1 MPLIVISGLPC
12 SGKSKAAAVLAEV
25 CRLRGQDVQIVDED
39 SLHLQRNESY
49 KDATSEKVAR
59 GTLMAAVDR
68 NLTRKL
74 TVILDTHN
82 NIKGYRYQLWCIARL
97 AGTRYCLVHVDTP
110 PETCRQCNQEREAAS
125 SYSETIFEDLA
136 CRFERP
142 DSKNRWDSPLFTL
155 RPLLGSSQMQ
165 EQLEA
170 VAAAVAD
177 APRPA
182 AQVAAAAAAAAA
194 AQQQDAAAAGGPFI
208 AGAAD
213 QPPVR
218 LAKELR
224 PHVATDTA
232 SSKLSA
238 TNLLHDVDRALQQVL
253 ERVAE
258 AQAAAGSGAPGLVT
272 FPSSSSS
279 GGDEACPLPPLD
291 LYRPMF
297 LPEQRRHKRGFL
309 KLATNQTFMRMRDAA
324 TAQRLF
330 ISYLKDQLA
339 VQ

>member
-1 MPLIVISGLPC
+1 
-12 SGKSKAAAVLAEV
+12 
-25 CRLRGQDVQIVDED
+25 
-39 SLHLQRNESY
+39 
-49 KDATSEKVAR
+49 
-59 GTLMAAVDR
+59 MAAVDR
-68 NLTRKL
+68 SLTRKL

-97 AGTRYCLVHVDTP
+97 VGAGPFSCRPRMYLLLVGRRHACRTGQCWCTCHGCKPSLGRGQLGINGAAAGWLVYLQAGTRYCLVHVDTP
-110 PETCRQCNQEREAAS
+110 PETCRQWNQEREAAS

-291 LYRPMF
+291 LYRPVSMF
-297 LPEQRRHKRGFL
+297 ASLTPC
-309 KLATNQTFMRMRDAA
+309 
-324 TAQRLF
+324 
-330 ISYLKDQLA
+330 
-339 VQ
+339 